1 MCVGDCIEHHFLL
14 TLSWHLFFFFFF
26 FGCPPINRCSC
37 YTRRFSFTR
46 RKRGQGVF
54 VSSPCVFSNVT
65 NDSRGAS
72 CFFHLPFCSICLAA
86 RKRRRFSRP
95 PLAVWFLM
103 RCTLLLSI
111 AFPSRPT
118 TTTKWKM
125 IFHIKKKGSFKIS
138 VSSPQKWP
146 PMKLAVNCKKKHT
159 LAVKNWYFISSIC
172 VWETTRRKWKFSRR
186 GWAPFLWRKEEN
198 PRAPAT
204 TLCSYLQPLFSHIKR
219 RNSLPFN
226 IF

>member
-1 MCVGDCIEHHFLL
+1 VCVGDCIEHHFLL
-14 TLSWHLFFFFFF
+14 TLSWHLFFFF

-118 TTTKWKM
+118 TNNNKM
-125 IFHIKKKGSFKIS
+125 KNDFSYLKKKDHLK
-138 VSSPQKWP
+138 SPLALRQESQKNDRQW
-146 PMKLAVNCKKKHT
+146 
-159 LAVKNWYFISSIC
+159 NW
-172 VWETTRRKWKFSRR
+172 
-186 GWAPFLWRKEEN
+186 L
-198 PRAPAT
+198 
-204 TLCSYLQPLFSHIKR
+204 
-219 RNSLPFN
+219 
-226 IF
+226 